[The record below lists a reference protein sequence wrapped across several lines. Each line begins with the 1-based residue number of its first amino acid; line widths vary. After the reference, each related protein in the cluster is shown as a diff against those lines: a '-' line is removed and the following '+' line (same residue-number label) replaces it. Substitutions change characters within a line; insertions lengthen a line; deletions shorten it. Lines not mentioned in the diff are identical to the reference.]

1 MDRLQFIIVIHPIHN
16 EEKKMEIRRKPVHKF
31 ARGKNIQYNENEVF

>member
-1 MDRLQFIIVIHPIHN
+1 MDRLQFIIVIHPTQN
-16 EEKKMEIRRKPVHKF
+16 EEKKINIRRKSVHKF